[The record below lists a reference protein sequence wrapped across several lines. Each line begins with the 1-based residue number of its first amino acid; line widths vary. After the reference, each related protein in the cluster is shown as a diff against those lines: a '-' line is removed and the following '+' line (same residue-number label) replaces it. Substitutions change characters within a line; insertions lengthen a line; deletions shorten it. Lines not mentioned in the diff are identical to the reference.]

1 MATQDT
7 HDDTDPADSPQAA
20 ALIAV
25 LAAAFSLSAAAI
37 RNLATIIYSARI
49 QAYSQVYQAIAQTV
63 GASLPADWVAP
74 DVVLAA
80 QSDAALAAAQS
91 VAATLARDVTADA
104 TRLVNNWV
112 ATHAALPDP
121 LAPLAE
127 TQYTLTLQLRIE
139 VVQRG
144 QWKAAQ
150 ISLQE
155 TGLARANAT
164 QDAVHAVQDG
174 TLTDPSG
181 DTIDVSQY
189 VIAVLPAGSSGDA
202 SCSEYAGNT
211 YPLADDYILDLWPAH
226 PQCIHYAQIMLASDV

>member
-1 MATQDT
+1 MARQSDTQ
-7 HDDTDPADSPQAA
+7 DPADNPQAA
-20 ALIAV
+20 ALIAA
-25 LAAAFSLSAAAI
+25 LAAAFSLSAVAI

-49 QAYSQVYQAIAQTV
+49 QTYSQVYQAIAQTV
-63 GASLPADWVAP
+63 GASLPADWVVP

-80 QSDAALAAAQS
+80 QRDAAVAAAQS

-112 ATHAALPDP
+112 ATHATLPDP

-144 QWKAAQ
+144 QWKSAQ

-155 TGLARANAT
+155 VAQAQKVAT

-202 SCSEYAGNT
+202 SCSEYAGNS
-211 YPLADDYILDLWPAH
+211 YPLSEDYILDLWPAH
-226 PQCIHYAQIMLASDV
+226 PNCPHFAQIMLASDV

>member
-1 MATQDT
+1 
-7 HDDTDPADSPQAA
+7 
-20 ALIAV
+20 
-25 LAAAFSLSAAAI
+25 
-37 RNLATIIYSARI
+37 
-49 QAYSQVYQAIAQTV
+49 
-63 GASLPADWVAP
+63 
-74 DVVLAA
+74 VVLAA

-189 VIAVLPAGSSGDA
+189 VIAVLPAGSSGDM
-202 SCSEYAGNT
+202 SCEEYAGNT
-211 YPLADDYILDLWPAH
+211 YPLSDDYILDLWPAH

>member
-20 ALIAV
+20 ALIAA

-49 QAYSQVYQAIAQTV
+49 QTYSQVYQAIAQTV
-63 GASLPADWVAP
+63 GASLPADWVVP

-91 VAATLARDVTADA
+91 VAATLAKDVTADA

-112 ATHAALPDP
+112 ATHTAADGVT
-121 LAPLAE
+121 APLAE
-127 TQYTLTLQLRIE
+127 AQYTLTLQLRIE

-164 QDAVHAVQDG
+164 QDAVHDVQDG

-202 SCSEYAGNT
+202 SCSEYAGNS
-211 YPLADDYILDLWPAH
+211 YPLSDDYILDLWPAH
-226 PQCIHYAQIMLASDV
+226 PNCPHFAQIMLASDV